1 MHFAVFV
8 FMFLSDCFVV
18 LLGARIYMCGDF
30 VIVRL
35 HSGAVPCVHCVK
47 FVVIVTVLLR
57 VFLVF
62 ISYRQIYRQ
71 DNNNNKIVLHADH
84 TLAFIRKNSKLFF
97 SFDSYRWMRVFVCVL
112 YCLLYSPRAIWTR
125 IFMHIVQLRVFS
137 SFIHISWHMQ
147 YASKYCL
154 LVPQTIVA
162 LYIRRST
169 FLSQHM
175 KIYEILHLGHS
186 GTLPVAS
193 CSCVKTIN
201 RKTRK
206 RNQILDVTLIIGR
219 SAYYNTFEPWH
230 NRTAP
235 KSYSHMTLTFPY
247 PESNQINK
255 YKWKSTTYLSFPFHL
270 YKRHRCWR
278 WAAATATTSLS
289 GNPYLLRL

>member
-1 MHFAVFV
+1 MQTTHWLLFEKIPNCFFHLIHIVGCAFLYVCCIVFCIPP
-8 FMFLSDCFVV
+8 S
-18 LLGARIYMCGDF
+18 
-30 VIVRL
+30 
-35 HSGAVPCVHCVK
+35 
-47 FVVIVTVLLR
+47 
-57 VFLVF
+57 
-62 ISYRQIYRQ
+62 
-71 DNNNNKIVLHADH
+71 
-84 TLAFIRKNSKLFF
+84 
-97 SFDSYRWMRVFVCVL
+97 
-112 YCLLYSPRAIWTR
+112 AIWTR
-125 IFMHIVQLRVFS
+125 IFMHILQLHVFS

-175 KIYEILHLGHS
+175 KIYEILALHLGHS

-230 NRTAP
+230 NGTAP
-235 KSYSHMTLTFPY
+235 KSYSHMPLTFHVSREQP
-247 PESNQINK
+247 NQ
-255 YKWKSTTYLSFPFHL
+255 
-270 YKRHRCWR
+270 
-278 WAAATATTSLS
+278 
-289 GNPYLLRL
+289 